1 MTKDRQR
8 FSRSSSKPK
17 FEPLANIKTAQI
29 LAAVQAQSPVGG
41 PRRQRT
47 RRRITPAMRRA
58 EARKLS
64 ELSTTGWLLP
74 LPAEIAKQHCNE
86 AQLRCSGLP

>member
-1 MTKDRQR
+1 MCGSA

-47 RRRITPAMRRA
+47 RRRITPATRRA

-64 ELSTTGWLLP
+64 ELSTGCLLP
-74 LPAEIAKQHCNE
+74 LPAEIAKQHRNE
-86 AQLRCSGLP
+86 AQLTCSG